1 MKPKS
6 RAIARKIYRDAEPA
20 NGELTARRV
29 NFLLKQKKQSH
40 LTETLGALADKDSS
54 ISAELAN
61 RSGRLFKLFFKTKL
75 PGEEQNIKEL
85 LKTYLNARFFGLGL
99 AEVYYENTKICFADI
114 ALQKF
119 FFEDEALYLKS
130 GETKITPTP
139 PKFFK
144 LELPPVLL
152 GLLWITYAKHL
163 VLAHYVKFTQILSV
177 PPIIYRTDDAE
188 NVDEIATTL
197 KSLKSGSFGIFSKSD
212 LIDVLSG
219 RGTSADFL
227 EFTRYCDAE
236 IAKLINGS
244 SLASNA
250 DGKGSYAQSKTHE
263 NTSFDITVLDATEAA
278 KAINQIYAD
287 LGLDLGLEFFIERD
301 KNLLERAQTLKI
313 LHEMGWTL
321 DSEQIAKEFD
331 LPLIKTG
338 APAPGRLPALQAN
351 AKSALVAPPR
361 CLPLDDIDKQVNQ
374 RNTASDDA
382 DVRFVADLLERAGSY
397 EQALKLL
404 QDLPDL
410 LHLEKILADLLAN
423 ANIKERANV

>member
-6 RAIARKIYRDAEPA
+6 RAPYRKIYRDAEPSSSA
-20 NGELTARRV
+20 ELTARRV

-61 RSGRLFKLFFKTKL
+61 RAGRLFKLFFKTKIA
-75 PGEEQNIKEL
+75 GEEANVKEL

-99 AEVYYENTKICFADI
+99 AEVYYENTKIRFADI

-119 FFEDEALYLKS
+119 FFEDEELYLKS

-244 SLASNA
+244 SLASNSG
-250 DGKGSYAQSKTHE
+250 DKGSYAQSKTHE

-321 DSEQIAKEFD
+321 DKEQIAKEFD
-331 LPLIKTG
+331 LPLIKS
-338 APAPGRLPALQAN
+338 AARVPDLQAN
-351 AKSALVAPPR
+351 AKQAPR
-361 CLPLDDIDKQVNQ
+361 SLPLDAIDKEVEQ
-374 RNTASDDA
+374 RSAAGDDA